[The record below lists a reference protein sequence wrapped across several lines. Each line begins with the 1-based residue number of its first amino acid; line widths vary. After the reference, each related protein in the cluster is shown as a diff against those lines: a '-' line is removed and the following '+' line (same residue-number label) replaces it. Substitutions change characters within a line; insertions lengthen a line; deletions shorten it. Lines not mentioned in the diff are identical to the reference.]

1 MEPAVPEPQ
10 LLTVVKLGGA
20 AITHKHA
27 FESLNQEVLQAC
39 ARLLAALHRE
49 LSCSTAR
56 DEASAPARLVV
67 VHGAGSFGHH
77 TASQTGVAHGGIAT
91 SPTVRRG
98 FADTRASVT
107 RLNQLVVSALLA
119 AGVPAV
125 GLSPCGAW
133 STRGRA
139 VASDGCASVAG
150 VLAAGLVPVLHGD
163 AVLDAEL
170 GCTILSGDLIISRLC
185 ERFRPPVV
193 AFLTNVDGIFDR
205 PPEQDGATLIARLEV
220 DDESDAPCREGPQS
234 SSTDSG
240 GFGPRCSSSAALPP
254 FAAFAA
260 DGGRVPALQTAA
272 AAHDTT
278 GGVATKIREA
288 AAVARLGAEVRIA
301 AAGGPSAAAACSP
314 APLPAGWVGTVV
326 QLRRKG
332 NPS

>member
-1 MEPAVPEPQ
+1 MPA
-10 LLTVVKLGGA
+10 
-20 AITHKHA
+20 
-27 FESLNQEVLQAC
+27 C
-39 ARLLAALHRE
+39 LLAAHLPTK
-49 LSCSTAR
+49 TA
-56 DEASAPARLVV
+56 ACAPTSAK
-67 VHGAGSFGHH
+67 AGSFGHH

-150 VLAAGLVPVLHGD
+150 LLAAGLVPVLHGD

-193 AFLTNVDGIFDR
+193 AFLV
-205 PPEQDGATLIARLEV
+205 GA
-220 DDESDAPCREGPQS
+220 AP
-234 SSTDSG
+234 
-240 GFGPRCSSSAALPP
+240 
-254 FAAFAA
+254 
-260 DGGRVPALQTAA
+260 
-272 AAHDTT
+272 
-278 GGVATKIREA
+278 
-288 AAVARLGAEVRIA
+288 
-301 AAGGPSAAAACSP
+301 AACAKPQACPQRQFGRQSL
-314 APLPAGWVGTVV
+314 AA
-326 QLRRKG
+326 
-332 NPS
+332 